1 MERQLP
7 KNVRQIGNVSD
18 EPKIY
23 VEDYVDTYLNQLK
36 DKAKDEPVGIAL
48 AGEILVLEGQPVV
61 YISGAFRLAEV
72 EVRGKEI
79 SLKEE
84 TVKQMETD
92 RKKYFPET
100 EIVGWGLIEDGKP
113 MGRSREVGRIHS
125 KYFSKDQSV
134 FIWKDSL
141 DGEEVFYAFKYGE
154 LMQMGGHYVFY
165 EKNPAMQ
172 NYMISTRKKIGV
184 TPSEVVEDRAAK
196 DFRSVVRERMD
207 AKSDRQNSRLIYIT
221 SELLVVV
228 VLVIGVSTMNNYDKM
243 EAVQSSLESL
253 SQSVNSPESQTE
265 TVTEDEGDDE
275 EEGAAA
281 KAQVE
286 TGETGETESVQEA
299 SGDTASDSSGE
310 GDTDDTGAVMTADPS
325 EIDLDEDDYYVVQK
339 GDTLDTIS
347 MKVYGDAAH
356 VDAICRMNGLSDGNL
371 IYIGQKLLLP

>member
-221 SELLVVV
+221 SALLVVV

-281 KAQVE
+281 KAQV
-286 TGETGETESVQEA
+286 ETGETESVQEA

>member
-221 SELLVVV
+221 SALLVVV

-253 SQSVNSPESQTE
+253 SQSVNPPESKTE

-281 KAQVE
+281 KAQV
-286 TGETGETESVQEA
+286 ETGETESVQEA

>member
-207 AKSDRQNSRLIYIT
+207 AKSDRQNTRLIYIT
-221 SELLVVV
+221 SALLVVV

-286 TGETGETESVQEA
+286 TGETESVQEA

-339 GDTLDTIS
+339 GDTLDTII

-371 IYIGQKLLLP
+371 IYIGRKLLLP

>member
-36 DKAKDEPVGIAL
+36 DKAKEEPVGIAL

-125 KYFSKDQSV
+125 KYFSKYQSV

-221 SELLVVV
+221 SALLVVV

-286 TGETGETESVQEA
+286 TGETECVQEA

>member
-221 SELLVVV
+221 SALLVVV

-265 TVTEDEGDDE
+265 TVTEDEGDDK

-281 KAQVE
+281 KAQV
-286 TGETGETESVQEA
+286 ETGETESVQEA
-299 SGDTASDSSGE
+299 SGDTALDSSGE
-310 GDTDDTGAVMTADPS
+310 GDADDTGAVMTADPS

>member
-36 DKAKDEPVGIAL
+36 DKAKEEPVGIAL

-221 SELLVVV
+221 SALLVVV

-265 TVTEDEGDDE
+265 TVTEDEGDDK

-281 KAQVE
+281 KAQV
-286 TGETGETESVQEA
+286 ETGETESVQEA

>member
-221 SELLVVV
+221 SVLLVVV

-281 KAQVE
+281 KAQV
-286 TGETGETESVQEA
+286 ETGETESVQEA

>member
-36 DKAKDEPVGIAL
+36 DKAQEEPVGIAL

-221 SELLVVV
+221 SALLVVV